1 MEKPKI
7 LQAEPC
13 RTDSLW
19 QLHTYELLFLLYG
32 AIDTLIAHLHA
43 IRASWLFL
51 TALQCSLSALIHPVV
66 VSHIGLTLTLRVLQ
80 LKHPPRLLRCA
91 LILRF
96 LTARLS
102 SLRLRGESFLASVGD
117 ILCSI
122 IRASRVYDIVMEF
135 ESDARKLASPHQD
148 GENGW
153 QWSVERH
160 TFELAFACQPMSVK
174 KPCLLSSPLSFLHRK
189 ISRIASFKI

>member
-1 MEKPKI
+1 MKEPQV
-7 LQAEPC
+7 LQTEA
-13 RTDSLW
+13 RRADSLW
-19 QLHTYELLFLLYG
+19 QLRSHKLLFFLCRG
-32 AIDTLIAHLHA
+32 IDAFVAHLHA

-51 TALQCSLSALIHPVV
+51 TALQRSLSALIHPVV
-66 VSHIGLTLTLRVLQ
+66 ISHTGLTLTLRVLQ

-96 LTARLS
+96 LTAKLS

-122 IRASRVYDIVMEF
+122 IRASRVYVIVMGF
-135 ESDARKLASPHQD
+135 ESDARKLACPHQD

-153 QWSVERH
+153 RME
-160 TFELAFACQPMSVK
+160 C
-174 KPCLLSSPLSFLHRK
+174 
-189 ISRIASFKI
+189 